1 MKNDSEQRIRVGIV
15 GASASG
21 WAPLSH
27 VPALKLLPEYELAAV
42 CTTRADTAAEA
53 AAKYGAGRA
62 FHDYREMVR
71 QPDIDLVS
79 VVVKV
84 PSHHDVVM
92 AALNAGKHVYCE
104 WPLGAN
110 RGEAEEMADLARSK
124 GVLAMVGLQARGDPT
139 VRYLRHLIDDGY
151 IGDVLAVN
159 MTMFTPGILD
169 HPKSRLWEGDR
180 TKGMSIITGRTIH
193 TMDVLCWC
201 LGDFVE
207 VSGKVS
213 TQVKQWRVT
222 GTDELVDVDAS
233 DNVMVNGVLA
243 SGAIASVHAATIPY
257 DATGWRMEIY
267 GRKGTLRVTSKG
279 SPQRDANTLLGSQN
293 GGPME
298 PLTTPASFTEV
309 PEAMPIGPPR
319 NVGHLYLRMARA
331 IRTGGPVEP
340 DFDAAAKRH
349 RLVDAIQQSSDEGRA
364 IAIPD

>member
-1 MKNDSEQRIRVGIV
+1 MTSDKEQPIRVGIV

-27 VPALKLLPEYELAAV
+27 VPALRLLPEYDLAAV
-42 CTTRADTAAEA
+42 CTTRAETAAEA
-53 AAKYGAGRA
+53 AAKYGAKRA
-62 FHDYREMVR
+62 FHDYRVMVKD
-71 QPDIDLVS
+71 PDIDLVS

-84 PSHHDVVM
+84 PSHHEVVM
-92 AALNAGKHVYCE
+92 AALDAGKHVYCE

-110 RGEAEEMADLARSK
+110 RGEAEAMANLARAK

-213 TQVKQWRVT
+213 TQVRQWRVT
-222 GTDELVDVDAS
+222 GTDELIDVDAS
-233 DNVMVNGVLA
+233 DNVMVHGVLT

-257 DATGWRMEIY
+257 SATGWRMEMY

-293 GGPME
+293 GAPME
-298 PLTTPASFTEV
+298 PLTVPASYTEV

-319 NVGHLYLRMARA
+319 NVGHLYLRMAKA
-331 IRTGGPVEP
+331 IRNGGPVEP
-340 DFDAAAKRH
+340 GFDVALNRH
-349 RLVDAIQQSSDEGRA
+349 RLVDTIQKSSDEGRTVSFS
-364 IAIPD
+364 